1 MPTNLSASTALGLP
15 HQYSNYSM
23 NVHKTKKELD
33 SLTLKHLRGFIS
45 LCTQLQWISAYHR
58 RISHFRLDIYSTYPK
73 LIDII

>member
-1 MPTNLSASTALGLP
+1 VPTNLSASTALGLP

-23 NVHKTKKELD
+23 NVHKRKKELD